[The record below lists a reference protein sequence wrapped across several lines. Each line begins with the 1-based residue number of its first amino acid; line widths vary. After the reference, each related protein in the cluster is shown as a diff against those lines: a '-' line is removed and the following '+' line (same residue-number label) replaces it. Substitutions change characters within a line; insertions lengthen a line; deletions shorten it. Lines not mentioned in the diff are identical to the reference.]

1 MDMEVQRRLA
11 NLEENM
17 SIALGRLNAVHSL
30 VVVIA
35 RQLPPD
41 VAQRCAASAR
51 DAAARIDADLVASPL
66 PESMIHE
73 MQRVIA
79 EGLMV
84 LDNAAKSDQT
94 S

>member
-35 RQLPPD
+35 WQLPPD

-51 DAAARIDADLVASPL
+51 NTAAQIDADLVASPL
-66 PESMIHE
+66 PESMINE

-79 EGLMV
+79 DGVML
-84 LDNAAKSDQT
+84 LDLAAKGGKNT
-94 S
+94 

>member
-1 MDMEVQRRLA
+1 MDMDIERRLA

-35 RQLPPD
+35 RQLPAD
-41 VAQRCAASAR
+41 VAERCSAAAR
-51 DAAARIDADLVASPL
+51 DATARIDADLIASPL

-73 MQRVIA
+73 MQRVGADGI
-79 EGLMV
+79 MV
-84 LDNAAKSDQT
+84 LDAAAKAEKKS
-94 S
+94 